1 MFILYSTVCRIREGA
16 LHNLPDVASELAAR
30 EILSLVRSA
39 KDDELIITL
48 ISGGGSALLPCP
60 VSGVT
65 LEEKKQ
71 VSPFTTHTSENQ
83 FLDTE

>member
-1 MFILYSTVCRIREGA
+1 MSLTLCRICEGA
-16 LHNLPDVASELAAR
+16 PLNLPDVASELAAR
-30 EILSLVRSA
+30 EILSLVTSA
-39 KDDELIITL
+39 EEDELILTL

-71 VSPFTTHTSENQ
+71 VSPF
-83 FLDTE
+83 